1 MLPFNSTLII
11 WGAILNTKKFDFVR
25 YSSFCLLAAC
35 IVMHLHPY
43 LVFLE
48 GVKMVTWVVLLKQLK
63 ENRLQLSCKEY

>member
-11 WGAILNTKKFDFVR
+11 WGAILNTKKFDFVTC
-25 YSSFCLLAAC
+25 SSFCLLAAC
-35 IVMHLHPY
+35 IFMHLHPY